1 MAKQGKKRK
10 RTADNP
16 LTGLQGWQKVEVGDE
31 LLIGSEEGGFL
42 ELEEFK
48 PTPGALVGLP
58 EPAKQELN
66 GTSQNRPE
74 DVEASPDKKSKK
86 KKKLTLKTVD
96 TLAARGTEDL
106 QQSTCT
112 PGSSA
117 GGGPVSDVAALKIEL
132 AKLQAE
138 NAALKE
144 GKAPGKAPDPNSA
157 RSAKLAAKRAK
168 AKEIRRVKKEAAKA
182 RKLRAAARPADDE
195 KPAGL
200 KKEKAKG
207 EAVAVPAK
215 HESMPGTS
223 ESPAVDMAAW
233 QGLGLGPGVLDA
245 IASLGFA
252 EPTPIQRECLLPAIR
267 DRRDVIGAAQT
278 GSGKTLAFGL
288 PILQLL
294 LDKQAAKANDSP
306 ATQKDEHILL
316 VGEAEDMEGVEGGT
330 EGGPSQ
336 QGRKGR
342 SKGALRALILA
353 PTRELAMQ
361 VSEHLQA
368 VAKPLG
374 VWVAPIVGGISPPK
388 QARLL
393 GRQPAIVVATP
404 GRLWELMRLGE
415 PHLADLTGLSFLVLD
430 EADRMVQRGHFQELA
445 NVLEYLESQ
454 RAGGNEAHGD
464 VPTAD
469 RGSGD
474 MEEDADMEAGGE
486 APARRKAGLLQ
497 TFVFSA
503 TLTLPQ
509 DLRKRLRRGGGASGS
524 ATLETLMDKMP
535 FRPKPKVVDLTSE
548 RKLAD
553 KVVEACVHCSEEER
567 DEVLYYLLAAHPGR
581 TLVFVNAVSTARR
594 VAALLRIL
602 QMPSAALHAGMQQRA
617 RLKALER
624 FRNTDNAVLVASD
637 VAARGLDIPGVRC
650 VVHYQI
656 PASADVYVHR
666 CGRTARAAEDG
677 LAVALVTPREAPRF
691 TALLRAL
698 ERGSPPQFPL
708 DPSLLPA
715 CRARVRLALRLDA
728 HLRSRSKSGAEA
740 AWLRANAEAAGIQLS
755 DDEDADEDAGRAGTR
770 GGGSGDGSSADE
782 IQRELQALLAQP
794 LQAKFSRKFFTGVP
808 SASLAASGGGVASS
822 AAPEAAAAASADEE
836 AAPSNRNG
844 GLKPAQPGV
853 ASTVAESVKL
863 AQQLEDSRTA
873 AKEKQAAK
881 KKGQGKSGAKPGA
894 AKSGASKQGGVA
906 KTKRELEAA
915 ALAAAMER
923 REKKR
928 ARGPSLVVAPPAAAA
943 AAFGRA
949 TGNQDALAA
958 LRSHTSKK

>member
-1 MAKQGKKRK
+1 MAKEGKKRK

-16 LTGLQGWQKVEVGDE
+16 LAGMQGWQKVEVGDE

-48 PTPGALVGLP
+48 PTPGAIMGLP
-58 EPAKQELN
+58 QPTEQQLTDTEKKQ
-66 GTSQNRPE
+66 
-74 DVEASPDKKSKK
+74 ASLDKKPKK
-86 KKKLTLKTVD
+86 KKKLAPKEVD
-96 TLAARGTEDL
+96 TKAARGTEDMQL
-106 QQSTCT
+106 ST
-112 PGSSA
+112 GSAGASA
-117 GGGPVSDVAALKIEL
+117 GGEPVSDDVAALKAQL

-144 GKAPGKAPDPNSA
+144 GNAPGKAPDPNSA

-168 AKEIRRVKKEAAKA
+168 AKEIRQVKKEAAKA
-182 RKLRAAARPADDE
+182 RKLRAAARSADDE
-195 KPAGL
+195 EPVGP
-200 KKEKAKG
+200 KKKKAKA
-207 EAVAVPAK
+207 EAATAPAK
-215 HESMPGTS
+215 PKSMLGTS
-223 ESPAVDMAAW
+223 GAPAVDMAAW
-233 QGLGLGPGVLDA
+233 EGLGLGPGVLNA
-245 IASLGFA
+245 IAHLGFA

-294 LDKQAAKANDSP
+294 LDEQAAEASDSP
-306 ATQKDEHILL
+306 TAQKGGS
-316 VGEAEDMEGVEGGT
+316 VPSGGEAEDMEGVEGGT

-336 QGRKGR
+336 QGRTGR
-342 SKGALRALILA
+342 SGGPLRALILA

-393 GRQPAIVVATP
+393 GRRPAIVVATP

-430 EADRMVQRGHFQELA
+430 EADRMVQQGHFQELA
-445 NVLEYLESQ
+445 NILEYLESQ
-454 RAGGNEAHGD
+454 RAGGNESYEDA
-464 VPTAD
+464 PTAD
-469 RGSGD
+469 RDADD
-474 MEEDADMEAGGE
+474 MTEDADEEAGGK
-486 APARRKAGLLQ
+486 ASAQRRAGLLQ

-509 DLRKRLRRGGGASGS
+509 ELRKRLRRGGGASGS

-535 FRPKPKVVDLTSE
+535 FRPKPKVVDLTSD

-567 DEVLYYLLAAHPGR
+567 DEVLYYMLAAHPGR

-624 FRNTDNAVLVASD
+624 FRTTDNAVLVASD

-666 CGRTARAAEDG
+666 CGRTARAAQDG

-698 ERGSPPQFPL
+698 ERGAPPQFPL

-715 CRARVRLALRLDA
+715 CRARVRLALRLDTQ
-728 HLRSRSKSGAEA
+728 LRSKSKSGAEA

-755 DDEDADEDAGRAGTR
+755 DDEDADEDAGRARTR
-770 GGGSGDGSSADE
+770 GSGGSGDGSSADE
-782 IQRELQALLAQP
+782 IQKELQALLAQP

-808 SASLAASGGGVASS
+808 SASLAASGGGVSSTAVPES
-822 AAPEAAAAASADEE
+822 AAVVSASEE
-836 AAPSNRNG
+836 AAPSNHKG
-844 GLKPAQPGV
+844 DSEPAQPAM
-853 ASTVAESVKL
+853 ASTVADSVKL

-881 KKGQGKSGAKPGA
+881 KKGQGKSGAKTGAAKPGA
-894 AKSGASKQGGVA
+894 AA

-928 ARGPSLVVAPPAAAA
+928 ARGRSLIVASPAAAA

-958 LRSHTSKK
+958 LRSHAAKK